1 MSRDLVFEIGCEEI
15 PARLMPDTIQALRA
29 LAEEKLRAARL
40 GFREIATYGTPRR
53 LVLFVQGL
61 GEETQ
66 PREYEV
72 KGPPAQVAYTPDGR
86 PTRAAEGFARSQGVP
101 LAALTIRQVEGGS
114 YVFATKREE
123 GRPAGA
129 VLAEILP
136 DLVRSLSFPRP
147 MRWGSGELRFVRPI
161 RWLLA
166 LFGTEVV
173 DFSLDGLRSDRL
185 TYGHRF
191 LAPGPFHIADPG
203 DYFAQLEKAYV
214 VLDPEERRARIRAQ
228 GEQLAKEVGGRALF
242 PEDLLTEVTFLVEY
256 PTALLGSFSPEYLEL
271 PSEVVVTPM
280 KDHQRYFP
288 VVDPEGDLLPYF
300 IAVRNGTAE
309 HLDVVR
315 AGNEKV
321 LRARLAD
328 ARFFFE
334 EDKRVSLAD
343 RVERLRHIVFQENL
357 GTLYDKT
364 ERLEALAGYLVGAVG
379 LDGAVGAFVV
389 RAAHLAKA
397 DLTTNMVYEFPEL
410 QGIMGREYALLSGEH
425 ASVAQAIAEQYLPR
439 FAGDELPVTI
449 AGSLLAL
456 ADKMDTIVG
465 CFGVGLVPTG
475 SQDPYGLRR
484 LASGCI
490 GIMLEGEL
498 DLSLAELVSTAAGLY
513 ERQKLLPRPAAEV
526 AGEVREFLVG
536 RLRIALED
544 RGLRY
549 DVVEAVLAAAPDN
562 PGQAYRRAEAI
573 QRLRQEPFF
582 RRLLTAFTRVANLAR
597 QAGGEEL
604 RPDRFVEAAE
614 KELYNYYQKAA
625 TLLPSLVHEE
635 RYREALECLA
645 ELAAP
650 VDRFFEA
657 VLVMAPDPDV
667 RANRLALLKG
677 IRDLGLSIADF
688 SRLVEN

>member
-15 PARLMPDTIQALRA
+15 PARLMPETIRSLKAS
-29 LAEEKLRAARL
+29 AEEKLKAARL
-40 GFREIATYGTPRR
+40 EFKEIAAYGTPRR
-53 LVLFVQGL
+53 LVLFVGDL
-61 GEETQ
+61 AEESE

-72 KGPPAQVAYTPDGR
+72 KGPPAQVAYTADGK
-86 PTRAAEGFARSQGVP
+86 PTRAAEGFAKSQGVP
-101 LAALTIRQVEGGS
+101 LESLTIRQVEGGS
-114 YVFATKREE
+114 YVFAVKREE
-123 GRPAGA
+123 GRPAGE

-166 LFGTEVV
+166 LFGTELVP
-173 DFSLDGLRSDRL
+173 FNLDGLKSDRF

-191 LAPGPFHIADPG
+191 LAPGPFRIEDPA
-203 DYFAQLEKAYV
+203 DYFTKLEKAYV

-256 PTALLGSFSPEYLEL
+256 PTALLGSFAPEYLEL

-288 VVDPEGDLLPYF
+288 VVDPEGNLLPYF

-334 EDKRVSLAD
+334 EDKRMPLAD
-343 RVERLRHIVFQENL
+343 RVERLKHIVFQENL

-364 ERLEALAGYLVGAVG
+364 ERLEALAQYLAGAVG

-490 GIMLEGEL
+490 SIMLEGEL
-498 DLSLAELVSTAAGLY
+498 DLSLGEVISTAAGLY
-513 ERQKLLPRPAAEV
+513 ERQNLLPRPAAEV
-526 AGEVREFLVG
+526 AREVREFLVG

-549 DVVEAVLAAAPDN
+549 DVVDAVLAAAPDN
-562 PGQAYRRAEAI
+562 PGLAYRRAETL

-582 RRLLTAFTRVANLAR
+582 RQLLTAFTRVANLAR

-604 RPDRFVEAAE
+604 KPDLFTEAAE
-614 KELYNYYQKAA
+614 KELYDHYQKAA
-625 TLLPSLVHEE
+625 TRLPALVDEE
-635 RYREALECLA
+635 RYREALELLA
-645 ELAAP
+645 ELAP
-650 VDRFFEA
+650 SVNRFFEE
-657 VLVMAPDPDV
+657 VLVMAPDPAV
-667 RANRLALLKG
+667 RANRLALLKA
-677 IRDLGLSIADF
+677 IRNLGLSIADF
-688 SRLVEN
+688 SRLVED

>member
-15 PARLMPDTIQALRA
+15 PARLMPDALQALRA
-29 LAEEKLRAARL
+29 SAEEKLKAARL
-40 GFREIATYGTPRR
+40 DFREIATYGTPRR
-53 LVLFVQGL
+53 LVLFVESL
-61 GEETQ
+61 AEETE

-101 LAALTIRQVEGGS
+101 LESLTIRQVEGGS
-114 YVFATKREE
+114 YVFAVKREE
-123 GRPAGA
+123 GRPAEA

-136 DLVRSLSFPRP
+136 SLVRSLSFPRP

-173 DFSLDGLRSDRL
+173 AFSLDGLKSDRL

-191 LAPGPFHIADPG
+191 LAPGPFRIADPA
-203 DYFAQLEKAYV
+203 DYFAKLEKAYV
-214 VLDPEERRARIRAQ
+214 VLDPEERRARIRTQ

-242 PEDLLTEVTFLVEY
+242 PDDLLTEVTFLVEY
-256 PTALLGSFSPEYLEL
+256 PTALLGSFAPEYLEL

-309 HLDVVR
+309 HLDIVR

-343 RVERLRHIVFQENL
+343 RVERLKHIVFQENL

-364 ERLEALAGYLVGAVG
+364 ERLKALAQYLAGAVG
-379 LDGAVGAFVV
+379 LDGVAAGFVV

-449 AGSLLAL
+449 GGSLLAL
-456 ADKMDTIVG
+456 ADKVDTIVG

-490 GIMLEGEL
+490 SIVLEGEL
-498 DLSLAELVSTAAGLY
+498 DLSLAELVNTAAGLY
-513 ERQKLLPRPAAEV
+513 EKQKLLPRPAAEV
-526 AGEVREFLVG
+526 AGEVREFFVG

-549 DVVEAVLAAAPDN
+549 DVVDAVLAAAPDN

-582 RRLLTAFTRVANLAR
+582 RRLLTAFTRAANLAR
-597 QAGGEEL
+597 QAGEEEL
-604 RPDRFVEAAE
+604 RPELFVEAAE
-614 KELYNYYQKAA
+614 KELYEEYQKAA
-625 TLLPSLVHEE
+625 NLVPSLVHEE
-635 RYREALECLA
+635 RYQEALERLA

-657 VLVMAPDPDV
+657 VLVMAPDPAV
-667 RANRLALLKG
+667 RANRLALLKA
-677 IRDLGLSIADF
+677 IRGLGLSIADF
-688 SRLVEN
+688 SRLVED

>member
-15 PARLMPDTIQALRA
+15 PARLMPDTIRSLKAS
-29 LAEEKLRAARL
+29 AEEKLKAARL
-40 GFREIATYGTPRR
+40 EFKEIAAYGTPRR
-53 LVLFVQGL
+53 LVLFVGDL
-61 GEETQ
+61 AEESE

-72 KGPPAQVAYTPDGR
+72 KGPPAQVAYTADGK
-86 PTRAAEGFARSQGVP
+86 PTRAAEGFAKSQGVP
-101 LAALTIRQVEGGS
+101 LESLTIRQVEGGS
-114 YVFATKREE
+114 YVFAVKREE
-123 GRPAGA
+123 GRPAGE

-166 LFGTEVV
+166 LFGTELVP
-173 DFSLDGLRSDRL
+173 FNLDGLKSDRF

-191 LAPGPFHIADPG
+191 LAPGPFRIEDPA
-203 DYFAQLEKAYV
+203 DYFTKLEKAYV

-256 PTALLGSFSPEYLEL
+256 PTALLGSFAPEYLEL

-288 VVDPEGDLLPYF
+288 VVDPEGNLLPYF

-334 EDKRVSLAD
+334 EDKRMPLAD
-343 RVERLRHIVFQENL
+343 RVERLKHIVFQENL

-364 ERLEALAGYLVGAVG
+364 ERLEALAQYLAGAVG

-490 GIMLEGEL
+490 SIMLEGEL
-498 DLSLAELVSTAAGLY
+498 DLSLGEVISTAAGLY
-513 ERQKLLPRPAAEV
+513 ERQNLLPRPAAEV
-526 AGEVREFLVG
+526 AREVREFLVG

-549 DVVEAVLAAAPDN
+549 DVVDAVLAAAPDN
-562 PGQAYRRAEAI
+562 PGLAYRRAETL

-582 RRLLTAFTRVANLAR
+582 RQLLTAFTRVANLAR

-604 RPDRFVEAAE
+604 KPDLFTEAAE
-614 KELYNYYQKAA
+614 KELYDHYQKAA
-625 TLLPSLVHEE
+625 TRLPALVDEE
-635 RYREALECLA
+635 RCREALVLLA
-645 ELAAP
+645 ELAP
-650 VDRFFEA
+650 SVDRFFEE
-657 VLVMAPDPDV
+657 VLVMAPDPAV
-667 RANRLALLKG
+667 RANRLALLKA
-677 IRDLGLSIADF
+677 IRNLGLSIADF
-688 SRLVEN
+688 SRLVED